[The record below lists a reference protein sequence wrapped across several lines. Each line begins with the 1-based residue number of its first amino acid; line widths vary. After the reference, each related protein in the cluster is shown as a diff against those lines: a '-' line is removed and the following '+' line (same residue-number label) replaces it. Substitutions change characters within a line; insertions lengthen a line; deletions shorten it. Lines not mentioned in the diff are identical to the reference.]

1 MLTLSLELKILCEN
15 IAFVLNYK
23 YKKHNFPQLL
33 IGHNYAHLKSGAF
46 SLDMCIDKR
55 LSRISCAIT
64 SSRNIVLNPHPT
76 TIYVYEN
83 VVCFLHLFHISAFQI
98 RFLHGCTL

>member
-1 MLTLSLELKILCEN
+1 MLKLSLELKFLCEN

-46 SLDMCIDKR
+46 SLDMSIF
-55 LSRISCAIT
+55 LIWSSGSPFVWWSVTICAIFVEGIT
-64 SSRNIVLNPHPT
+64 RNNSVK
-76 TIYVYEN
+76 
-83 VVCFLHLFHISAFQI
+83 LF
-98 RFLHGCTL
+98 